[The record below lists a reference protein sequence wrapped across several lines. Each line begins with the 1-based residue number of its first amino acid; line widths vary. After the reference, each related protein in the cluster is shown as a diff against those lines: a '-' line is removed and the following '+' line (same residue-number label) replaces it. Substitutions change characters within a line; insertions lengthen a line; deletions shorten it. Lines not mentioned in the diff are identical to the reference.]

1 MAEMNWNGM
10 CEVMPTISEDS
21 TDRILPDLT
30 EDESGNQESKIEK
43 LMVNMLDQRDKL
55 MEQLHE
61 AKGQIEELHETI
73 QEGEKEKES
82 LKRQLDMHLQHMPP
96 DIPTLTKELALLREQ
111 LLEKDEEIV
120 ELKAERNNTRL
131 LLEHLECLVS
141 RHERSLRMTVM
152 KRQAQSPASVSS
164 EVEVLKA
171 LKSLFEHHKALDE
184 KVRERLRVAMER
196 VTTLEEEISLKN
208 QENINLKSQL
218 QKSQNEEA
226 EIKRGFS
233 NDANFKQN
241 SSQMYENSMMKM
253 EMQDQIERIKND
265 MNTAIKQSNDLAQR
279 NAELEKE
286 LAETQNQIC
295 RNEEKNLKLQN
306 DLQEIH
312 AQREEQDAKI
322 VSLESRFL
330 TAQRES
336 SCLRDINDKLEQQLA
351 NKDATV
357 RLNEEKVH
365 SLQERLELAEKQ
377 LAQSLKKAESLPSVE
392 AELQQRMEALSAAEK
407 KHLSAEER
415 VSRLEKQISERS
427 SDLERSVQREKMNEE
442 HNQRLST
449 TVDKLLSESNDRLQ
463 LHLKERMQALDEKNR
478 LTQMLENTKRICDQ
492 AQRAKERLYR
502 DNENLRKEIEALRNQ
517 LYTIRTAQFY
527 TKLNGNGIP
536 IVPSTTSVYKSE
548 STPDKNYT
556 DESFS
561 GVIRSKK
568 GRTQALETDP
578 TKIQTLNEGDWDRLQ
593 QAHVLAN
600 VQQAFSNSSSVADMG
615 CIGSLPRSSSKTNA
629 FKKSSNIDLLANDSM
644 DQSIQPHDTHAL
656 AAILQERLD
665 EINTEIRMIQ
675 QEKTNADIAVERL
688 EQQNWVEAN
697 DFGGGR
703 GMSDDLLINQNSLH
717 STPRGSPHRNY
728 NISKYNTLPINTSY
742 GNSLRRNIPHD
753 IYSNMNIT
761 SIPLDD
767 FELQDHYRNLHHNN
781 CFSPRDEMYRS
792 DEQNSNNRRNISSP
806 SMFNSNDMNPGM
818 QQKLKKKSVSTS
830 GFKSLGRIFG
840 SKKSKSQSY
849 FKGPVESGS
858 FSDSETSSLYEE
870 STTNNTQYGFTS
882 EKSLPN
888 LSSHRTPTA
897 PSEFDRRKRKK
908 NELLEEAMKARTPF
922 ALWNGPTVVAWLE
935 LWVGMPAW
943 YVAACRANVKSG
955 AIMSALSD
963 QEIQREIGISNP
975 LHRLKLRLAI
985 QEMVA
990 LTSPSAPKNTRTSL
1004 AFGEMNHEWIGNE
1017 WLPMLGL
1024 SKYRGAFMECLLD
1037 ARMLEHLSKRD
1048 LRVHLKMV
1056 DSFHRTSLQYG
1067 IICLKKINYERKVL
1081 YERQKGCENV
1091 NKDVMVWSNERVMR
1105 WIEEVGLGCYANN
1118 LRDTGVHG
1126 ALIAL
1131 DETFDAQSLVL
1142 ALQISPQD
1150 EHSRQ
1155 ILEHEFS
1162 KLIMEFRPTQYRKG
1176 DSLHDS
1182 NAGHNPNFRDDMSF
1196 GKIFVRNISSIEN
1209 IASRRLIKVNFKNKQ
1224 ISGLFPYVWLR
1235 DSSHDSK
1242 TYTIT
1247 PAMTARNL
1255 TMKTFD
1261 VNITPDKVWHD
1272 KQSNCLKIIWP
1283 DGVESSYDEK
1293 WLKERNLIDDDV
1305 RKRRREVYLD
1315 KVKTWDAEKMK
1326 EGLKKFNHFDVMEK
1340 DESLHDFLEAVCI
1353 DGIAVLKNGPINDK
1367 EAVNKIGN
1375 RIGFIQR
1382 THFGNVFEVS
1392 LKSDASNMAYAS
1404 DSELPFHTD
1413 FPSLSFPPQLQM
1425 LHMLNKAKEGGDS
1438 MFVDGFKVAEVLKQI
1453 DSESYD
1459 ILTKYNIEFIEEGY
1473 DIHEIDGKENRFDY
1487 NMMAKHKTIQLNDN
1501 KEVVKIQF
1509 GNAMRSYFYDV
1520 DNIDMV
1526 QKIYTAMKKFTNICY
1541 DPKYILRFPLEN
1553 GDTVLWANTRL
1564 LHTRSSFISHPN
1576 QPRTIIGCYF
1586 EWNYIKSRLRQIRN
1600 KLKHHK
1606 SQPVI

>member
-1 MAEMNWNGM
+1 MAEINWNGM

-21 TDRILPDLT
+21 TDRIIPDLT
-30 EDESGNQESKIEK
+30 EDDSGNQESKIEK

-55 MEQLHE
+55 MEQLHK
-61 AKGQIEELHETI
+61 AKGEIEELHETV
-73 QEGEKEKES
+73 QESEKEKDS
-82 LKRQLDMHLQHMPP
+82 LRRQLDMHLQHMPP
-96 DIPTLTKELALLREQ
+96 DIPTLTKELAVLREQ
-111 LLEKDEEIV
+111 VLEKDEEIV

-196 VTTLEEEISLKN
+196 VTTLEEELSFKN

-233 NDANFKQN
+233 NDGNNKQN
-241 SSQMYENSMMKM
+241 SSQIYENSMLKM
-253 EMQDQIERIKND
+253 EMQDQIERMKND

-279 NAELEKE
+279 NADLEKE
-286 LAETQNQIC
+286 LAEAQKQFC
-295 RNEEKNLKLQN
+295 KNEEQTKKIQN
-306 DLQEIH
+306 DLQELH
-312 AQREEQDAKI
+312 AQREEQEAKI
-322 VSLESRFL
+322 VSLENRFL
-330 TAQRES
+330 TAQRET

-442 HNQRLST
+442 HNQRLSI

-502 DNENLRKEIEALRNQ
+502 DNENLRKEIESLRNQ
-517 LYTIRTAQFY
+517 LYSIRTTQFY
-527 TKLNGNGIP
+527 NRLNGNGIQYFSP
-536 IVPSTTSVYKSE
+536 SSTTSIYKNE
-548 STPDKNYT
+548 TNPEKGYT
-556 DESFS
+556 DKTFS
-561 GVIRSKK
+561 GIMRAKK
-568 GRTQALETDP
+568 GRAQALESDP
-578 TKIQTLNEGDWDRLQ
+578 SKIQTLNEGDWDRLQ

-600 VQQAFSNSSSVADMG
+600 VQQAFSNSSSVADITG
-615 CIGSLPRSSSKTNA
+615 ISTSLPHTTSKNNA
-629 FKKSSNIDLLANDSM
+629 FKQSSNIDLLGNDTI
-644 DQSIQPHDTHAL
+644 DQPIKQHDTQTL

-675 QEKTNADIAVERL
+675 QEKTNADMAVERL
-688 EQQNWVEAN
+688 EQQTWAEVN
-697 DFGGGR
+697 GLPSGR
-703 GMSDDLLINQNSLH
+703 SVSDEILLNQNSLH
-717 STPRGSPHRNY
+717 STPRGSPNRMFNVQ
-728 NISKYNTLPINTSY
+728 KYNTLPINTTYS
-742 GNSLRRNIPHD
+742 NNLRRTLPHET
-753 IYSNMNIT
+753 YSNMNIT

-767 FELQDHYRNLHHNN
+767 FELQDHYRNLHHTN
-781 CFSPRDEMYRS
+781 CFSPRDEIYRNE
-792 DEQNSNNRRNISSP
+792 EQNISGRNLSSP
-806 SMFNSNDMNPGM
+806 SMFNSNDMSLNSTV
-818 QQKLKKKSVSTS
+818 QQKLKKKSMSTS

-840 SKKSKSQSY
+840 SKKSKSQNY
-849 FKGPVESGS
+849 FKGYTESGS
-858 FSDSETSSLYEE
+858 YSDSEASSLYEE
-870 STTNNTQYGFTS
+870 NVASNNHFNFSS

-888 LSSHRTPTA
+888 LSSHRTPSV

-985 QEMVA
+985 QEMVS

-1067 IICLKKINYERKVL
+1067 IICLKQINYERKVL
-1081 YERQKGCENV
+1081 YDRQKACENV
-1091 NKDVMVWSNERVMR
+1091 NKDVMVWSNERIIR
-1105 WIEEVGLGCYANN
+1105 WIEEIGLGCYANN

-1131 DETFDAQSLVL
+1131 DETFDVQSLVL

-1150 EHSRQ
+1150 EHSKQ
-1155 ILEHEFS
+1155 ILEHEFN
-1162 KLIMEFRPTQYRKG
+1162 KLIMEFRPSQFRKG
-1176 DSLHDS
+1176 DKINDS
-1182 NAGHNPNFRDDMSF
+1182 NAGNNQTSGM
-1196 GKIFVRNISSIEN
+1196 VLN
-1209 IASRRLIKVNFKNKQ
+1209 NK
-1224 ISGLFPYVWLR
+1224 
-1235 DSSHDSK
+1235 
-1242 TYTIT
+1242 
-1247 PAMTARNL
+1247 
-1255 TMKTFD
+1255 
-1261 VNITPDKVWHD
+1261 
-1272 KQSNCLKIIWP
+1272 
-1283 DGVESSYDEK
+1283 
-1293 WLKERNLIDDDV
+1293 
-1305 RKRRREVYLD
+1305 
-1315 KVKTWDAEKMK
+1315 
-1326 EGLKKFNHFDVMEK
+1326 
-1340 DESLHDFLEAVCI
+1340 
-1353 DGIAVLKNGPINDK
+1353 
-1367 EAVNKIGN
+1367 
-1375 RIGFIQR
+1375 
-1382 THFGNVFEVS
+1382 
-1392 LKSDASNMAYAS
+1392 
-1404 DSELPFHTD
+1404 
-1413 FPSLSFPPQLQM
+1413 
-1425 LHMLNKAKEGGDS
+1425 HM
-1438 MFVDGFKVAEVLKQI
+1438 
-1453 DSESYD
+1453 
-1459 ILTKYNIEFIEEGY
+1459 
-1473 DIHEIDGKENRFDY
+1473 
-1487 NMMAKHKTIQLNDN
+1487 
-1501 KEVVKIQF
+1501 
-1509 GNAMRSYFYDV
+1509 
-1520 DNIDMV
+1520 
-1526 QKIYTAMKKFTNICY
+1526 
-1541 DPKYILRFPLEN
+1541 
-1553 GDTVLWANTRL
+1553 
-1564 LHTRSSFISHPN
+1564 
-1576 QPRTIIGCYF
+1576 
-1586 EWNYIKSRLRQIRN
+1586 
-1600 KLKHHK
+1600 
-1606 SQPVI
+1606 

>member
-1 MAEMNWNGM
+1 MADINWNGM

-21 TDRILPDLT
+21 TDRMIPDLT
-30 EDESGNQESKIEK
+30 EDETGSQESKIEK

-55 MEQLHE
+55 MEQLHD
-61 AKGQIEELHETI
+61 AKGQIEDMHDTVQNL
-73 QEGEKEKES
+73 EKEKDS

-96 DIPTLTKELALLREQ
+96 DIPTLTKELAILREQ
-111 LLEKDEEIV
+111 VLEKDEEIV

-196 VTTLEEEISLKN
+196 VTTLEEELSLKN

-226 EIKRGFS
+226 EIKREFS
-233 NDANFKQN
+233 NDANSKQN
-241 SSQMYENSMMKM
+241 TSQIYENSIIKM
-253 EMQDQIERIKND
+253 EMQDQIERMKND

-279 NAELEKE
+279 NGELEKE
-286 LAETQNQIC
+286 LAEAQKQFCI
-295 RNEEKNLKLQN
+295 NEEQTKKIQN
-306 DLQEIH
+306 DLQELN
-312 AQREEQDAKI
+312 AQREEQETKI
-322 VSLESRFL
+322 ISLENRFL
-330 TAQRES
+330 AAQREA

-377 LAQSLKKAESLPSVE
+377 LAQSLKKAESLPCVE

-407 KHLSAEER
+407 KHMSAEER

-442 HNQRLST
+442 HNQRLSI

-502 DNENLRKEIEALRNQ
+502 DNENLRKEIESLRNQ

-527 TKLNGNGIP
+527 NRLNGNGLPYIP
-536 IVPSTTSVYKSE
+536 PSTNSIYKNE
-548 STPDKNYT
+548 TKQEKPYVEEGFT
-556 DESFS
+556 
-561 GVIRSKK
+561 GIMRSKK

-578 TKIQTLNEGDWDRLQ
+578 SKIQTLNEGDWDRLQ

-600 VQQAFSNSSSVADMG
+600 VQQAFSNSSSVVDMAG
-615 CIGSLPRSSSKTNA
+615 INSLPRTTSKNNT
-629 FKKSSNIDLLANDSM
+629 FKKLSNINLLDNDTI
-644 DQSIQPHDTHAL
+644 DQPIQQHDTQTL

-675 QEKTNADIAVERL
+675 QEKNNADIAVERL
-688 EQQNWVEAN
+688 EQQTWAEAN
-697 DFGGGR
+697 
-703 GMSDDLLINQNSLH
+703 GMPSGNRSGLHDDVLINQNSLH
-717 STPRGSPHRNY
+717 STPRGSPNRMVNLQ
-728 NISKYNTLPINTSY
+728 KYNTLPNNISY
-742 GNSLRRNIPHD
+742 GNSLRRIIPHD
-753 IYSNMNIT
+753 TYSNMNIT

-767 FELQDHYRNLHHNN
+767 FELQDHYRNLHQPN
-781 CFSPRDEMYRS
+781 CFSPRNETYRVE
-792 DEQNSNNRRNISSP
+792 EQNLSGRNISSP
-806 SMFNSNDMNPGM
+806 SMFNSHEVQSSI
-818 QQKLKKKSVSTS
+818 QQKLKKKSMSTS
-830 GFKSLGRIFG
+830 GFKSLGKIFS
-840 SKKSKSQSY
+840 SKKSKSQNY
-849 FKGPVESGS
+849 FKGSNESGS
-858 FSDSETSSLYEE
+858 YSDSETSSLYEE
-870 STTNNTQYGFTS
+870 NVKSTSHFGFSS

-888 LSSHRTPTA
+888 LSSHRTPSV

-990 LTSPSAPKNTRTSL
+990 LTSPSAPKNTKTSL

-1024 SKYRGAFMECLLD
+1024 GKYRGAFMECLLD

-1067 IICLKKINYERKVL
+1067 IICLKKINYERKIL
-1081 YERQKGCENV
+1081 YERQKACENV
-1091 NKDVMVWSNERVMR
+1091 NKDVMVWSNERIMR
-1105 WIEEVGLGCYANN
+1105 WIEEIGLECYANN

-1131 DETFDAQSLVL
+1131 DETFDVQSLVL
-1142 ALQISPQD
+1142 ALQIPPQD
-1150 EHSRQ
+1150 EHSKQ
-1155 ILEHEFS
+1155 ILEHEFN
-1162 KLIMEFRPTQYRKG
+1162 KLIADFRPSQYRKG
-1176 DSLHDS
+1176 DTVHES
-1182 NAGHNPNFRDDMSF
+1182 NAGHNPT
-1196 GKIFVRNISSIEN
+1196 
-1209 IASRRLIKVNFKNKQ
+1209 
-1224 ISGLFPYVWLR
+1224 SGMILN
-1235 DSSHDSK
+1235 SK
-1242 TYTIT
+1242 HI
-1247 PAMTARNL
+1247 
-1255 TMKTFD
+1255 
-1261 VNITPDKVWHD
+1261 
-1272 KQSNCLKIIWP
+1272 
-1283 DGVESSYDEK
+1283 
-1293 WLKERNLIDDDV
+1293 
-1305 RKRRREVYLD
+1305 
-1315 KVKTWDAEKMK
+1315 
-1326 EGLKKFNHFDVMEK
+1326 
-1340 DESLHDFLEAVCI
+1340 
-1353 DGIAVLKNGPINDK
+1353 
-1367 EAVNKIGN
+1367 
-1375 RIGFIQR
+1375 
-1382 THFGNVFEVS
+1382 
-1392 LKSDASNMAYAS
+1392 
-1404 DSELPFHTD
+1404 
-1413 FPSLSFPPQLQM
+1413 
-1425 LHMLNKAKEGGDS
+1425 
-1438 MFVDGFKVAEVLKQI
+1438 
-1453 DSESYD
+1453 
-1459 ILTKYNIEFIEEGY
+1459 
-1473 DIHEIDGKENRFDY
+1473 
-1487 NMMAKHKTIQLNDN
+1487 
-1501 KEVVKIQF
+1501 
-1509 GNAMRSYFYDV
+1509 
-1520 DNIDMV
+1520 
-1526 QKIYTAMKKFTNICY
+1526 
-1541 DPKYILRFPLEN
+1541 
-1553 GDTVLWANTRL
+1553 
-1564 LHTRSSFISHPN
+1564 
-1576 QPRTIIGCYF
+1576 
-1586 EWNYIKSRLRQIRN
+1586 
-1600 KLKHHK
+1600 
-1606 SQPVI
+1606 